1 MLRLESV
8 SVQFGMNIILD
19 NISFA
24 LGDRERVA
32 VVGRNGAGKTT
43 MLKVAAGR
51 LETDGGEVHL
61 GKGQDIGFLEQ
72 ERRAN
77 LDNTVWDEVFEELRP
92 VLQLQSRAEAMISEA
107 ADIIVEQPDRAQ
119 AMFEEAETLSERF
132 RRCDGYRAEAACG
145 RVLSGMGFVQEDWQR
160 QAAELSGGWQIRIGI
175 ARLLLRRPAFLL
187 LDEPTNH
194 LDLETR
200 TWLLHELRDYPGG
213 IAIIS
218 HDQDFLDRLVS
229 RTVEVSRANIEEYSG
244 GYTAYLKQRELRIE
258 QLTAQAKHRDEE
270 RARIQSFINRF
281 RAKATKAVQVQSRVK
296 QLAKLPL
303 IEVPDRLSDVHLEF
317 PDPPPSGD
325 PMMQLNDVGKS
336 YGDLDVFTDLR
347 ASVYTGERIL
357 LVGPNGAGKSTL
369 LKMMAGQ
376 LAPDTGGTQLGPGCR
391 VAWFAQDQAEALN
404 PEDTVLQAT
413 MAVDPLL
420 SRQRARTILGSF
432 LFSGDDVDK
441 PCGVLSG
448 GEKSRVALVRILLRR
463 ANLLLLDEPT
473 NHLDIPTK
481 DALRRALAA
490 YKGAIVF
497 VTHDRVFAN
506 GLAERVWEV
515 GANTVVPHRGNLD
528 DFLWERAIE
537 LGLVPRRAP
546 GESAPDA
553 WLLGGL
559 PTAPGTDG
567 SEGGKLARS
576 GEAIGAESTA
586 RGNTSAALSWK
597 ERKKLKQVRSKAER
611 ELKELPAKI
620 EVLETELAEF
630 DRKLTDPAAAADWEG
645 LFAVQKQRRI
655 ASDALDALYVR
666 WQELESLVDGAE

>member
-1 MLRLESV
+1 
-8 SVQFGMNIILD
+8 MNLILD
-19 NISFA
+19 NISFS
-24 LGDRERVA
+24 LGDRERIA

-43 MLKVAAGR
+43 LLRVAAGR

-72 ERRAN
+72 ERRVN
-77 LDNTVWDEVFEELRP
+77 LDNTVWDEVFEELAP
-92 VLQLQSRAEAMISEA
+92 ILKLQSRAEAMIVEA
-107 ADIIVEQPDRAQ
+107 ADIISAEPARAQ
-119 AMFEEAETLSERF
+119 TMFEEAESLSERF

-145 RVLSGMGFVQEDWQR
+145 RVLSGMGFVQEDWRR
-160 QAAELSGGWQIRIGI
+160 QAFELSGGWQIRIGL

-244 GYTAYLKQRELRIE
+244 GYTAYLKQRALRIE
-258 QLTAQAKHRDEE
+258 QLTAQAKHREEE
-270 RARIQSFINRF
+270 RARIQLFINRF

-296 QLAKLPL
+296 QLAKLPP
-303 IEVPDRLSDVHLEF
+303 IEVPERLSEVHLEF

-336 YGDLDVFTDLR
+336 YGDLDVFRDLR
-347 ASVYTGERIL
+347 ASVYSGDRIL

-369 LKMMAGQ
+369 LKMMAGK
-376 LAPDTGGTQLGPGCR
+376 LAPDSGGLQLGPGCR

-413 MAVDPLL
+413 MAIDPLL
-420 SRQRARTILGSF
+420 TRQRARTILGSF

-481 DALRRALAA
+481 DALRRALAD

-497 VTHDRVFAN
+497 VTHDRFFAN

-515 GANTVVPHRGNLD
+515 GATTVASHLGNLD
-528 DFLWERAIE
+528 DFLWDRAIE
-537 LGLVPRRAP
+537 LGLVARRAP
-546 GESAPDA
+546 GEAAPDA

-559 PTAPGTDG
+559 PVASGSAATAGVG
-567 SEGGKLARS
+567 EGGGKLARS
-576 GEAIGAESTA
+576 GEAIGAETA
-586 RGNTSAALSWK
+586 PRGNASASDSWK
-597 ERKKLKQVRSKAER
+597 DRKRKKQVRSKAER
-611 ELKELPAKI
+611 ELKDLPAKI
-620 EVLETELAEF
+620 EGLEAEVAEL
-630 DRKLTDPAAAADWEG
+630 DVYLTDPVLAADWEG
-645 LFAVQKQRRI
+645 LFKLQKKRRK
-655 ASDALDALYVR
+655 ASDELEVLYAR
-666 WQELESLVDGAE
+666 WQELESLIEGA

>member
-1 MLRLESV
+1 MLRLESI
-8 SVQFGMNIILD
+8 SVQFGSNFILE
-19 NISFA
+19 NVNFS

-51 LETDGGEVHL
+51 LEPEGGEVHL

-72 ERRAN
+72 ERRADLEN
-77 LDNTVWDEVFEELRP
+77 SIWEEVFAELAP
-92 VLQLQSRAEAMISEA
+92 ILKLQSRAEEMMVQA
-107 ADIIVEQPDRAQ
+107 ADIIVEDPKRGEM
-119 AMFEEAETLSERF
+119 MFAEAEVLSERF

-145 RVLSGMGFVQEDWQR
+145 RVLSGMGFVREDWQR
-160 QAAELSGGWQIRIGI
+160 KAAELSGGWQIRIGL
-175 ARLLLRRPAFLL
+175 ARLLLRRPSFLL

-194 LDLETR
+194 LDIETR
-200 TWLLHELRDYPGG
+200 TWLLHELKDYPGG

-218 HDQDFLDRLVS
+218 HDQDFLDRLVG
-229 RTVEVSRANIEEYSG
+229 RTAEVSRATIEDYSG
-244 GYTAYLKQRELRIE
+244 GYTSYLAQRELRIE
-258 QLTAQAKHRDEE
+258 QLTAQAKHREEE

-296 QLAKLPL
+296 QLEKLPP
-303 IEVPDRLSDVHLEF
+303 IEVPDRLSDVRLEF

-325 PMMQLNDVGKS
+325 PMMQFNDISKS
-336 YGDLDVFTDLR
+336 YGDLNVFDQLR
-347 ASVYTGERIL
+347 SSVYTGERIL

-369 LKMMAGQ
+369 LKMMAGE
-376 LAPDTGGTQLGPGCR
+376 LGPDSGNLQLGPGCR

-413 MAVDPLL
+413 MAADPMLTP
-420 SRQRARTILGSF
+420 QRARTILGSF
-432 LFSGDDVDK
+432 LFRGDDIDK
-441 PCGVLSG
+441 RCGVLSG

-481 DALRRALAA
+481 DALRRALAD

-497 VTHDRVFAN
+497 VTHDRRFAN

-515 GANTVVPHRGNLD
+515 GGATVRPHRGNLD
-528 DFLWERAIE
+528 DFLWDRAIE
-537 LGLVPRRAP
+537 LGLVARRAP

-559 PTAPGTDG
+559 PTTTENSGESG
-567 SEGGKLARS
+567 EGGRLAKS
-576 GEAIGAESTA
+576 GEAVGSKAGPGNNAAGAE
-586 RGNTSAALSWK
+586 SWK
-597 ERKKLKQVRSKAER
+597 ERKRIKAAQSKAAR
-611 ELKELPAKI
+611 ELRELPAKI
-620 EVLETELAEF
+620 EELETRIAEL
-630 DRKLTDPAAAADWEG
+630 DVQLMDPEQASDWEG
-645 LFAVQKQRRI
+645 LFKVQEERRT
-655 ASDALDALYVR
+655 AGEALDGLFER
-666 WQELESLVDGAE
+666 WEELEALGKA